1 MGYPFDQATWNVLTD
16 AMYIGAGGSAP
27 GLYTLI
33 GAAICIAALWYG
45 NTSEKKRY
53 DTYR

>member
-1 MGYPFDQATWNVLTD
+1 MGFPFNEANWSVVEG

-33 GAAICIAALWYG
+33 SAVLCVAVLWIG
-45 NTSEKKRY
+45 NRSEQQQYEKNQ
-53 DTYR
+53 